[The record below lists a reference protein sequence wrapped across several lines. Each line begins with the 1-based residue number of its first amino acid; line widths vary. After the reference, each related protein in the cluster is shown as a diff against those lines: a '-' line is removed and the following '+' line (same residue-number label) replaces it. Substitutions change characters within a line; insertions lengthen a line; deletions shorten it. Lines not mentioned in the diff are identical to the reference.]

1 MATTNQPKQN
11 IEKQIVDQYLYAR
24 IEFFILCAQA
34 ATNNKF
40 DTATY
45 LVFNHLYK
53 IPLPE
58 IVEGIAPARRV
69 LNDIRS
75 EVQYS
80 DAQLDAAHALMVR
93 FYPGIIRNPQNISLW
108 LDDLMKASEV
118 VLADLEALK
127 DGEILKRLNNG
138 QPLAAGEKE
147 WLSIKL
153 AEKMYYSRIAQS
165 PGTIV

>member
-1 MATTNQPKQN
+1 MPIQPQPKKD
-11 IEKQIVDQYLYAR
+11 IEQQIIDQYLYSR

-40 DTATY
+40 DTAAY
-45 LVFNHLYK
+45 LVFTHLYK

-58 IVEGIAPARRV
+58 IEAGIAPVKKV
-69 LNDIRS
+69 LSDIRN

-80 DAQLDAAHALMVR
+80 DAQLDSAHATVSK
-93 FYPGIIRNPQNISLW
+93 FYPGIVRNPDNIPNW

-127 DGEILKRLNNG
+127 DGEIMKRLNNG
-138 QPLAAGEKE
+138 QPLQAGEKE

-153 AEKMYYSRIAQS
+153 AEKMYYSRIAES
-165 PGTIV
+165 PGAVA